1 MKYFDIAVKVKKA
14 RLYNRL
20 RGLRKRLHD
29 IYIVPKPLIKTGYM
43 GEFRGFKV
51 YVSDR
56 LPAGSF
62 KLGNL

>member
-1 MKYFDIAVKVKKA
+1 MKYFDINVKVEKA
-14 RLYNRL
+14 RPYNRL

-29 IYIVPKPLIKTGYM
+29 IQAVPKPLIKTGYM
-43 GEFRGFKV
+43 GEFLGFKV

-62 KLGNL
+62 KLCNL